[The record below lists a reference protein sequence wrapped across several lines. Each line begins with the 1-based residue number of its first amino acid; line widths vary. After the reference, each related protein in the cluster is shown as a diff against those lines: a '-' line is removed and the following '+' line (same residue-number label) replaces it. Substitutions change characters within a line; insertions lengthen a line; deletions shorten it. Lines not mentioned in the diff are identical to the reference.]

1 MKLLD
6 AVTASSTTGV
16 WKEVPPGLWTIT
28 VEITGT
34 GTVTLQGAK
43 SATPNTTTGT
53 SLGNLKDDTGAAYSF
68 TASSVMQYGHV
79 FGRCFVRA
87 STTGVS
93 GGSVTVWLD
102 PADIETGK
110 TGFEE

>member
-16 WKEVPPGLWTIT
+16 WKEVPPGLWAIN
-28 VEITGT
+28 VQITGT

-43 SATPNTTTGT
+43 VATPNTTTGT
-53 SLGNLKDDTGAAYSF
+53 SLGNLKDDTGTDYSF
-68 TASSVMQYGHV
+68 TANSVQRYGHI
-79 FGRCFVRA
+79 FGRGYVRA
-87 STTGVS
+87 STSGVS

-102 PADIETGK
+102 PVDVATG
-110 TGFEE
+110 TFGYEE